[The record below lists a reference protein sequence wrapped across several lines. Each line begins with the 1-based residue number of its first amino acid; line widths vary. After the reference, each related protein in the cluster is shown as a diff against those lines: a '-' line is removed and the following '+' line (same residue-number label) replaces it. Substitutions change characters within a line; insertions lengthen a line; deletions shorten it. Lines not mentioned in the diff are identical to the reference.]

1 MEDFSP
7 GNLPAGASQLVMNT
21 CPPVIRSRTKSC
33 PPGRPAPRARRP
45 TGAPA
50 TVPCRPQRA
59 PALPASGRGPP
70 SGSGPGRQ
78 TAGGLSVDPG
88 RQIILVGPG
97 QAGPGLQFRPAVAI
111 LVGPKILINGHRGP
125 QGVPDGT
132 HGLIREGQLLPVPG
146 KVPAESGPPGGPV
159 SPQSGPG
166 SE

>member
-7 GNLPAGASQLVMNT
+7 GNLPRRGLTAGDEHLS
-21 CPPVIRSRTKSC
+21 PSDPVQDKVL

-59 PALPASGRGPP
+59 PAPPASGRGPP

-78 TAGGLSVDPG
+78 TAGRAVRRSRPPDRPCGARTGRTGPPIPPG
-88 RQIILVGPG
+88 GGCPGGPE
-97 QAGPGLQFRPAVAI
+97 GPHKWTPWAPRGSGRYPRSGKRGSAPP
-111 LVGPKILINGHRGP
+111 GPRKS
-125 QGVPDGT
+125 
-132 HGLIREGQLLPVPG
+132 
-146 KVPAESGPPGGPV
+146 PAESGPPGGPV